1 VDCIPV
7 QSTQERNLRLFFSHN
22 SSMHSSRLRFISSAR
37 DFLHEEKIK
46 AKSHV
51 SKLHFTYT
59 DLDEQGVTQ
68 GSPLTHALFAVYRVF
83 LKCVQKFLT
92 TSYWLHVELGKFFF
106 KNSVKNIYFFEL
118 HFFLNFCFLRSPTTS

>member
-1 VDCIPV
+1 MNKNEECGLHPSAVH
-7 QSTQERNLRLFFSHN
+7 TREKFTGFFSHN

-83 LKCVQKFLT
+83 LKCVQKF
-92 TSYWLHVELGKFFF
+92 
-106 KNSVKNIYFFEL
+106 
-118 HFFLNFCFLRSPTTS
+118 